1 MQALQRITTEYDEH
15 EDRLRLSGELSDGS
29 SVLLWLTQR
38 LLYRILPHLT
48 QWLGQHDAGAA
59 GNAVGLWQDS
69 DWIQG
74 FAQQAA
80 SRFVIRSR
88 ERRGSSAR
96 RRAGGQRRRGRVY
109 DSGRLLR
116 ITA

>member
-80 SRFVIRSR
+80 QAQLAPSPPVRT
-88 ERRGSSAR
+88 SASTASWR
-96 RRAGGQRRRGRVY
+96 VDRAHIIETT
-109 DSGRLLR
+109 DCHTKHRL
-116 ITA
+116 